1 MGKLI
6 ELKNHKKPFE
16 IKNKTETTAEILI
29 YDQIGEDFF
38 SEGVTAKSF
47 TEELNKLPKSIKQI
61 DLRVNSPGGSV
72 FDGVS
77 IYQRIKDHPAKVT
90 AYVDGIAASIASI
103 IIMAAD
109 EIIISDGGMIMIH
122 RPMSG
127 VFGNAGEME
136 RMIDILDKIENQ
148 MLSIYAKKTG
158 LSRAELSK
166 MLSDETWMTAEESIG
181 FKFADKKFEAKDTL
195 HLVASAVEGTKWF
208 KNKPKMKS
216 SDALVKEKLKEL
228 TNKANTFLNNKDK

>member
-127 VFGNAGEME
+127 VFGNV
-136 RMIDILDKIENQ
+136 
-148 MLSIYAKKTG
+148 LSIYAKKTG